1 MYLSH
6 GSNLVRTLLS
16 IASELS
22 NGEQTLEESLQP
34 LVDFYSRF
42 IISKDCITVSH
53 KASSVQCYTCHSH
66 ITMYCTCTQ
75 LLLASTVQAW
85 AKQSAQYGL
94 STKMQFSWK
103 AFLYKA
109 FDFLQQHATDSS
121 MLNTN
126 PSVLELRRQLQA
138 SDGVSEEKTTTIPDS
153 WANRYVLLQ
162 IQSLGSASRYI

>member
-1 MYLSH
+1 M
-6 GSNLVRTLLS
+6 RTLLS

-34 LVDFYSRF
+34 LVDFYSQF
-42 IISKDCITVSH
+42 TISKDCITVSH
-53 KASSVQCYTCHSH
+53 KASSVQCYTCHFH
-66 ITMYCTCTQ
+66 VTIFMCTQ

-94 STKMQFSWK
+94 STKMQFAWK

-109 FDFLQQHATDSS
+109 FDFLQQQATDSS
-121 MLNTN
+121 MLNIS

-153 WANRYVLLQ
+153 WANR
-162 IQSLGSASRYI
+162 SASTCRST